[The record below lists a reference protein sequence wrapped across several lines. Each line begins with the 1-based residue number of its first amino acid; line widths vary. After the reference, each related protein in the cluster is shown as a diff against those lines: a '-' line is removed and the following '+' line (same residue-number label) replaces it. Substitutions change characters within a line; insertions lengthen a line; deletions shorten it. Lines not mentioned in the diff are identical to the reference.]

1 MFVWT
6 VFSTFFPNL
15 KKLEDGDSKPPTRK
29 VLSFLKISGK
39 VQFLDDLS
47 FGNAL
52 GKNRY
57 GELWDRLITTCTHL
71 TWQSK
76 CSFCIKVFL
85 QTLHIK
91 FSCNLAFLHSQKA
104 LAFCHMAF
112 YKCWLLIIWH
122 FDNLAVFW
130 SGNFSNGYLTSGVL
144 SYGEFE
150 TGDISEQ
157 PFQWHFRNIYG
168 YKTFTKVFDCDVYQ
182 VILSLRPGTG

>member
-1 MFVWT
+1 M
-6 VFSTFFPNL
+6 
-15 KKLEDGDSKPPTRK
+15 
-29 VLSFLKISGK
+29 
-39 VQFLDDLS
+39 QFLDNLS

-57 GELWDRLITTCTHL
+57 GELWDRLITICTHL

-85 QTLHIK
+85 KTLHIK

-104 LAFCHMAF
+104 LAFCQMVS

-122 FDNLAVFW
+122 FNNLAVFW
-130 SGNFSNGYLTSGVL
+130 SGYFSNGYLTSGVL

-157 PFQWHFRNIYG
+157 PIFLPLRNG
-168 YKTFTKVFDCDVYQ
+168 VKSSFVFYSFH
-182 VILSLRPGTG
+182 SLPGSKKWDDLANQCRKLLWFFI